1 MAVNCNNDKTIKMH
15 NFEEIYERIL
25 EVLKKISPEQ
35 LQVYQRRKPKM
46 SDLEVV
52 GLSLTGEYLGID
64 SEHDLFR
71 KLPLCYGERIE
82 RSVFNRRRRRLF
94 GHIEHIRKGLAD
106 ILNRNEGMFIVDSM
120 PLEVCKL
127 SRSGRSTV
135 CREEAFSAPDRGY
148 CASQGCT
155 YYGYKLHAVC
165 SKIGVFHSLD
175 ISPASVHDIHYLKD
189 IKGQMASC
197 TVLGDKGYLSA
208 KWQLDLFNTCKIKL
222 ETPMRT
228 NQKGYGPQPF
238 QLRKCRKRIETLFSQ
253 LCDQFM
259 IRRNYAK
266 TFEGFKTRIMA
277 KVTALTMVQY
287 INKFVFGRNINNI
300 KINIV

>member
-15 NFEEIYERIL
+15 NLDEIYERIL
-25 EVLKKISPEQ
+25 GTLRKISSEQ
-35 LQVYQRRKPKM
+35 LQGHQRRRPMM
-46 SDLEVV
+46 SDLEVICLC
-52 GLSLTGEYLGID
+52 LSSEYLGID
-64 SEHDLFR
+64 SESDMFR
-71 KLPLCYGERIE
+71 KLPQRLASRIE

-94 GHIEHIRKGLAD
+94 GHMEQIRR
-106 ILNRNEGMFIVDSM
+106 ILSDRLNAHEQVFIVDSM

-135 CREEAFSAPDRGY
+135 CKEEMFSSPDKGY
-148 CASQGCT
+148 CASQGSN
-155 YYGYKLHAVC
+155 YYGYKMHAVC

-175 ISPASVHDIHYLKD
+175 ISPASAHDIHYLKD
-189 IKGQMASC
+189 IKGQMADC

-208 KWQLDLFNTCKIKL
+208 QWQLDLFNSCNIKL

-228 NQKGYGPQPF
+228 NQKGYRPQPF
-238 QLRKCRKRIETLFSQ
+238 KLRKCRKRIETLFSQ

-266 TFEGFKTRIMA
+266 TFEGFRTRILS
-277 KVTALTMVQY
+277 KVTALTV
-287 INKFVFGRNINNI
+287 
-300 KINIV
+300 